1 LAAHAAATLVW
12 VAYHATSTGQTT
24 GGFSAAVILISSSD
38 LYKTWLPIMQLQS
51 AKLQAGYQLL

>member
-1 LAAHAAATLVW
+1 VW